1 MDNNEAENNLISDEQ
16 NNNTLETPKEL
27 YTDLGNTKVEEIQE
41 EMDTGPINDIESDS
55 EPIGK
60 KEMNTFLTNLN
71 SYWVEIMASLGLF
84 LFILLYEIIGFLI
97 LLTLNGLF
105 DSRGI
110 TIVGDAISAITDDIG
125 IKWFVLIIIFQNV
138 SIGFFCLTT
147 FSDIFRETKDIKRFF
162 IHNGIKVIAFY
173 LLSIIIL
180 GAVIDDGIKDFIQK
194 NIEEKSDK
202 YKPEDKQKLIDLF
215 NNTADS
221 VLILVG
227 NYLAIF
233 NIFYDK
239 FILGILYIFL
249 FTTPCNIQGFKKY
262 IFRACSIF
270 PIAFIIVSL
279 VLRALNTT
287 KHIKINIYVSPLLLA
302 SKITIYGFFIIT
314 LVIIKFKS
322 LKYNVYDEEKYISPK
337 VFKKIATKIYLIF
350 GVFEL
355 LFGFFKASWINIG
368 IGGKYLLIL
377 CTPIIILYDYK
388 KESKLTIKCFL
399 NEDFSNC
406 FRIIF
411 NVIGYLVIAG
421 FGLVLYILLRIFIDK
436 HLQPLLD
443 FISQNI
449 ELFLTVI
456 ARIT

>member
-1 MDNNEAENNLISDEQ
+1 MDDDEAGNNLINEEQ
-16 NNNTLETPKEL
+16 NNNNLEAPKEIF
-27 YTDLGNTKVEEIQE
+27 TNLGNTKVEEIQE
-41 EMDTGPINDIESDS
+41 EMDTGPINDIETDS

-84 LFILLYEIIGFLI
+84 IFVILYGIIGFLVI
-97 LLTLNGLF
+97 MALNGLF

-110 TIVGDAISAITDDIG
+110 TMVGDAISYITDDIG
-125 IKWFVLIIIFQNV
+125 IKWFVLIIIFQHL

-147 FSDIFRETKDIKRFF
+147 FSDIFRETKNIKRFF
-162 IHNGIKVIAFY
+162 IVNGIKVIAFY

-180 GAVIDDGIKDFIQK
+180 GGIIDESIKEFIKK

-202 YKPEDKQKLIDLF
+202 YKPEDKQKLIEMF
-215 NNTADS
+215 NNAAES
-221 VLILVG
+221 VLILVS

-262 IFRACSIF
+262 IFRTCSIF
-270 PIAFIIVSL
+270 PITFIIASL

-287 KHIKINIYVSPLLLA
+287 KYIKINIYVIPLLLA

-337 VFKKIATKIYLIF
+337 VFKKIATKTYLLF

-355 LFGFFKASWINIG
+355 LIGFFKTSWINIG

-377 CTPIIILYDYK
+377 CTPIIALYDYK
-388 KESKLTIKCFL
+388 KEGKLIIRCFPKK
-399 NEDFSNC
+399 DFSNC

-411 NVIGYLVIAG
+411 NVIGYLAMIIV
-421 FGLVLYILLRIFIDK
+421 GLALYFVLMKFIDRN
-436 HLQPLLD
+436 LQPLLD
-443 FISQNI
+443 LISQNI
-449 ELFLTVI
+449 EVFLTII